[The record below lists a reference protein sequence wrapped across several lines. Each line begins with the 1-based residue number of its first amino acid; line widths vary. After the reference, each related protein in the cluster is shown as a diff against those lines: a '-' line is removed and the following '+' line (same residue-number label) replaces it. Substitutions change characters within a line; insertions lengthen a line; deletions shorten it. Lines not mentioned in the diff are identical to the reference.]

1 MHIRRK
7 NIVHC
12 TIFCNISFLELFP
25 VITMRVLRVRQLPS
39 NWGHGSSQFSQFV
52 QEKNVFIAV
61 CQVSSVVWMPI
72 LGNRFVACCCHF
84 GNRAWQFRSIQGT
97 ATPYI
102 LLIMR
107 FDGGRMRTNAG
118 WVFLQDVRRLKIV
131 ISCARSSSPEH
142 VSDVCA

>member
-12 TIFCNISFLELFP
+12 TVFCNISFLELFP

-52 QEKNVFIAV
+52 QEKNCIHCGLSSIECGLDANSRE
-61 CQVSSVVWMPI
+61 QVRCMLLS
-72 LGNRFVACCCHF
+72 F

-102 LLIMR
+102 LLSIR
-107 FDGGRMRTNAG
+107 FDGGRTRTNAG

-142 VSDVCA
+142 VSNVYA